1 MAGNELLD
9 FVDRGN
15 FDFFKFS
22 TAGDSTSEERDL
34 LKSKCQHVLE
44 YAHATVQDMCLL
56 GFNLSELKRSR
67 AWQDVINPESG
78 YAFLNHSF
86 EEFCKHAFG
95 FSETRTSNFLR
106 IAQFVK
112 ISGSDTVDFIEKGYE
127 KYNTSQLIELAA
139 VPPQSRK
146 FFNPDMS
153 VKDMRAAKNYIK
165 MGSFFEDHREKNFDL
180 MQGMKAWEERK
191 AEKERQKQ
199 DENDGQI
206 PGQMSL
212 ENLENLTKVFEE
224 DAQEKTPTSDLAEDG
239 GAEAQREKLIKDTLV
254 KYTGYERKRLI
265 YNKYNQGVLS
275 KSEFADF
282 VKEQYGLSGHYV
294 DDNCTN
300 CNSKGI
306 VMELRGKKQEVLCE
320 IFLTWATVAAR
331 IAKFIEN
338 GEYWS
343 EEPQGKNPTSD
354 LAELGG
360 ADFIEDIQPVMPEP
374 VNVEEDEPQYLMRF
388 DVRRGCEVPVV
399 IDKQRTETDVCAPM
413 AQQKKY
419 SFNTREDFRAF
430 LKDYANWENIGGE
443 AFCEN
448 VYKYVFKNG
457 ITIFALVQR
466 VYVYD
471 VFGETIPMITN
482 MLQDEKGNRVV
493 VYQDQIERFYR
504 DYKGEL

>member
-9 FVDRGN
+9 FIDRGN

-22 TAGDSTSEERDL
+22 TAGDSTHEERNL

-56 GFNLSELKRSR
+56 GFNLSELKNSKT
-67 AWQDVINPESG
+67 WQDVINPESG

-112 ISGSDTVDFIEKGYE
+112 ISGDNVDFIEPQYA
-127 KYNTSQLIELAA
+127 KYNTSQLVELAA
-139 VPPQSRK
+139 VFPESRK
-146 FFNPDMS
+146 FFNPDMT

-165 MGSFFEDHREKNFDL
+165 MGSFYKDRNASNFDL

-191 AEKERQKQ
+191 AEKESQKQ
-199 DENDGQI
+199 DEGKNDQL

-212 ENLENLTKVFEE
+212 ENLENLTEVFEE
-224 DAQEKTPTSDLAEDG
+224 DAQEKNSTSDLAED
-239 GAEAQREKLIKDTLV
+239 D
-254 KYTGYERKRLI
+254 
-265 YNKYNQGVLS
+265 
-275 KSEFADF
+275 
-282 VKEQYGLSGHYV
+282 
-294 DDNCTN
+294 
-300 CNSKGI
+300 
-306 VMELRGKKQEVLCE
+306 
-320 IFLTWATVAAR
+320 
-331 IAKFIEN
+331 
-338 GEYWS
+338 GE
-343 EEPQGKNPTSD
+343 
-354 LAELGG
+354 
-360 ADFIEDIQPVMPEP
+360 DFIEDVQPVMPEP
-374 VNVEEDEPQYLMRF
+374 QNWETEESEEETEDEPSAM
-388 DVRRGCEVPVV
+388 DVYAPV
-399 IDKQRTETDVCAPM
+399 
-413 AQQKKY
+413 AQQKEY
-419 SFNTREDFRAF
+419 SFNTREEFRAF
-430 LKDYANWENIGGE
+430 LKDYANWENIGGN

-457 ITIFALVQR
+457 ITIFALEQR

-471 VFGETIPMITN
+471 VFGETIPMVTN

-504 DYKGEL
+504 DYKGQLQ